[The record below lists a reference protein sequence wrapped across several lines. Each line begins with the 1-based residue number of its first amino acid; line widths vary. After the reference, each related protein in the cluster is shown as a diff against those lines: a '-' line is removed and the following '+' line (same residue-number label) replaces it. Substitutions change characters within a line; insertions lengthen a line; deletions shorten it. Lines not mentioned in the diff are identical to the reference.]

1 MRLPPLASAQS
12 SAELAYTLISAYLA
26 LLDLVV
32 ATARQQPDERQAQ
45 GVAAPSYNVILTLE
59 HLHLIPRFQEKHI
72 LQQTGDELA
81 VNSLGF
87 AGMLLIKCDIEM
99 RAVKVEGQP
108 FSHFNAHA

>member
-1 MRLPPLASAQS
+1 
-12 SAELAYTLISAYLA
+12 
-26 LLDLVV
+26 
-32 ATARQQPDERQAQ
+32 
-45 GVAAPSYNVILTLE
+45 
-59 HLHLIPRFQEKHI
+59 
-72 LQQTGDELA
+72 